1 MSQWIKVLC
10 YDETRLLK
18 LGIPMTQLTDLKI
31 LSPELEESGYGAFAQ
46 SLGWLDD
53 REPFDVV
60 DTGHDDFQALLTE
73 LKREALSQD
82 VNPLI
87 GAATFLFVRIFQLE
101 QIRYR
106 VEVNLLQQELV
117 NKIKCF
123 AYYAKE
129 AGYHPNLVLAAR
141 YLLCAWIDEYLD
153 SSPLGK
159 EKSWIQEGLLKF
171 FRFDAAGERFFLIL
185 KRCLDLSESHIDLL
199 ELIYLCLSFGFKGP
213 YRYQPEGQK
222 DLAIIIDHLYHHI
235 RSVRGEFSK
244 SLCVGE
250 PGGAR
255 FIFNHSAPKFRV
267 FLFPFLLSM
276 VVSITFVVINHQL
289 GEKLSPLF
297 HKLSHLV
304 A

>member
-1 MSQWIKVLC
+1 
-10 YDETRLLK
+10 
-18 LGIPMTQLTDLKI
+18 MTQYLSGLKTI
-31 LSPELEESGYGAFAQ
+31 SPELEESGYGAFAQ
-46 SLGWLDD
+46 SLGWL
-53 REPFDVV
+53 
-60 DTGHDDFQALLTE
+60 GHDYMDKADIADVGQDEFQALLTE
-73 LKREALSQD
+73 LKREALNQD

-87 GAATFLFVRIFQLE
+87 GAATFLFMRIFQLE
-101 QIRYR
+101 QMRYR
-106 VEVNLLQQELV
+106 VEAHLLQQELV
-117 NKIKCF
+117 HKIKCF

-159 EKSWIQEGLLKF
+159 EKSWIQEGLLKV
-171 FRFDAAGERFFLIL
+171 FRFDPAGDRFFLIL
-185 KRCLDLSESHIDLL
+185 KRCLDHSESHIDLL

-250 PGGAR
+250 PGGSR
-255 FIFNHSAPKFRV
+255 LMFSRPVPKFRV
-267 FLFPFLLSM
+267 LLFPFLLSM
-276 VVSITFVVINHQL
+276 VVSITFVMINHQL

-304 A
+304 T